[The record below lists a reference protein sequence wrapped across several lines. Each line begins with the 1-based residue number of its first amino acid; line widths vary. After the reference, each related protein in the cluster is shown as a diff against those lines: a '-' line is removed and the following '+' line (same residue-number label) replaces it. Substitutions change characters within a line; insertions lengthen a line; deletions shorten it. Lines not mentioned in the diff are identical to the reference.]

1 MLLHVYILYT
11 LYVFITKV
19 NPTWTDKIK
28 NQIVL
33 SYSCL
38 PVPSLPLLQITRNNV
53 LNFTIDKIYHKIYNK
68 KKECLT

>member
-1 MLLHVYILYT
+1 MYYYT
-11 LYVFITKV
+11 KGINKV

-38 PVPSLPLLQITRNNV
+38 PIPSLPLLIYIYIYINV
-53 LNFTIDKIYHKIYNK
+53 ILLEIRF
-68 KKECLT
+68 ELTA

>member
-1 MLLHVYILYT
+1 MIHSIDILETVRKQCYYKNLYIT
-11 LYVFITKV
+11 IVSKV

-38 PVPSLPLLQITRNNV
+38 PVPSLPL
-53 LNFTIDKIYHKIYNK
+53 
-68 KKECLT
+68 